1 MAIDETVVRHLEQ
14 LASLRLDDDERQRLA
29 ARLARVVAYVEQLR
43 ELDTS
48 SVAPGATSSVTPG
61 LAPGVTPGLPPK
73 ATAGDVAAPRRP
85 DDPLP
90 SLPVTEAT
98 ALSPAAERGLFVV
111 PPVLGGNDG

>member
-14 LASLRLDDDERQRLA
+14 LAALRLDDDERQRLA
-29 ARLARVVAYVEQLR
+29 VRLARVVAYVEQLR

-48 SVAPGATSSVTPG
+48 SVAPGATPN
-61 LAPGVTPGLPPK
+61 

-111 PPVLGGNDG
+111 PAVLGGNDG

>member
-14 LASLRLDDDERQRLA
+14 LAALRLDDDERQRLA
-29 ARLARVVAYVEQLR
+29 ARLARVVAYVEQLS

-48 SVAPGATSSVTPG
+48 SVAPG
-61 LAPGVTPGLPPK
+61 LAPSALPGLPPK
-73 ATAGDVAAPRRP
+73 ATPGDGAAPRRP

-90 SLPVTEAT
+90 SLTVTEAT

>member
-14 LASLRLDDDERQRLA
+14 LAALRLDDDERQRLA

-61 LAPGVTPGLPPK
+61 LAQARCRACPRRRRP
-73 ATAGDVAAPRRP
+73 ATSPRRAAPTIRSRRC
-85 DDPLP
+85 
-90 SLPVTEAT
+90 
-98 ALSPAAERGLFVV
+98 R
-111 PPVLGGNDG
+111 